1 MVKAI
6 KEPSFPDHPLYRD
19 KVLWRAFQECRKVIM
34 DLRRMCNL
42 KAVKILGRDV
52 QLVEGDMWDA
62 EVNVGEKVKY
72 LGYYFTPEHRIYV
85 RYDEKCRDDS
95 SPDKQRKEQARCAH
109 VVSHE
114 MIHHASRG
122 GSMRCTDLN
131 EGITE
136 SLNHD
141 PRIRKAIKNTI
152 GISPTND
159 SYKKE
164 QEMWRLMCRS
174 DPRAAERILRHYWY
188 GNGESLLKELAN
200 AFGTDVRN
208 TLEMKEGNAN
218 KVIGMMKGL

>member
-6 KEPSFPDHPLYRD
+6 KEPSFPDHPLYGD
-19 KVLWRAFQECRKVIM
+19 TVLWKAFQECRKVIM

-52 QLVEGDMWDA
+52 QLVEDDIWDA
-62 EVNVGEKVKY
+62 EVNTGKVKY
-72 LGYYFTPEHRIYV
+72 AGYYITPEHRCYV
-85 RYDEKCRDDS
+85 RYDRKCQDDS
-95 SPDKQRKEQARCAH
+95 SLYEQREERTRCAH

-122 GSMRCTDLN
+122 GCITCEDLN

-141 PRIRKAIKNTI
+141 PRIRKAIKNAT
-152 GISPTND
+152 GLFPTND

-174 DPRAAERILRHYWY
+174 NHRAAERILRHYWY
-188 GNGESLLKELAN
+188 GNGKSLLKELTN
-200 AFGTDVRN
+200 AFGTDVRKM
-208 TLEMKEGNAN
+208 LEMKEGNAK
-218 KVIGMMKGL
+218 KVIGMIKGK